1 MFAIY
6 KRELKSYYH
15 SFIGFLF
22 TAALLFFIGL
32 YFSLYNMISGYPYF
46 SYVISAVT
54 FLFLIAFPILTM
66 KSMSEEKKS
75 KTDQL
80 MLTAPVSVGGIVMG
94 KFLAMVTVFAIPT
107 AITCIYP
114 LVMSRF
120 GTVPLGE
127 AYMAILGFF
136 LYGVA
141 SIAIGLFLSSL
152 TESQVIAAVLSF
164 IVMFLGYMMSGICNL
179 ISETGNLLTT
189 ILNCFDL
196 YTPFANLLQGTL
208 NVASVVYFLSLTALM
223 LFFTVQSVQKRRY
236 SVSVKNFSF
245 SAYSTGLVVVMTAV
259 VVFVNILVAEMPA
272 NWTVWDLTSQK
283 LYSVTDR
290 TKEFLKTVDEPVTIY
305 VIVDKD
311 TEDTTLGQLLQNY
324 DALSD
329 NITVEYV
336 NPSVNP
342 RFHTQYTDENISV
355 NSLIVVSEKRSKVI
369 NYSNVYETT
378 MDYNTWTS
386 STTGFDGEGQITS
399 ALDYVISEEMP
410 KIYMLEGHGEYGLES
425 SFTKA
430 IDKENVELET
440 INLLQYDSVPEDA
453 SCVLINAPIYDFSS
467 DDADKLI
474 AYLDQGGRVIFITA
488 YAEQQIPNQEKVL
501 AHMGMSLAAG
511 LVAEGD
517 ANYYYR
523 SPFYLFPQVAYSD
536 YTDGISGSFY
546 IFSPYTKGIILDE
559 TREDITFDTFLSTS
573 QAAYSKVDIANVQ
586 DATMTEE
593 DIAGPFGVGVEAVKT
608 VDAGEATLIVVSGEQ
623 IFTESASQM
632 VSGANLTLFT
642 NLISQ
647 FADHE
652 VSVSIPVK
660 SYEVSYLTVTRT
672 IGLASVAVTVV
683 ILPVGCLAAGFVI
696 WFRRRKR

>member
-410 KIYMLEGHGEYGLES
+410 KIYML
-425 SFTKA
+425 
-430 IDKENVELET
+430 
-440 INLLQYDSVPEDA
+440 
-453 SCVLINAPIYDFSS
+453 
-467 DDADKLI
+467 
-474 AYLDQGGRVIFITA
+474 
-488 YAEQQIPNQEKVL
+488 
-501 AHMGMSLAAG
+501 
-511 LVAEGD
+511 
-517 ANYYYR
+517 
-523 SPFYLFPQVAYSD
+523 
-536 YTDGISGSFY
+536 
-546 IFSPYTKGIILDE
+546 
-559 TREDITFDTFLSTS
+559 
-573 QAAYSKVDIANVQ
+573 
-586 DATMTEE
+586 
-593 DIAGPFGVGVEAVKT
+593 
-608 VDAGEATLIVVSGEQ
+608 
-623 IFTESASQM
+623 
-632 VSGANLTLFT
+632 
-642 NLISQ
+642 
-647 FADHE
+647 
-652 VSVSIPVK
+652 
-660 SYEVSYLTVTRT
+660 
-672 IGLASVAVTVV
+672 
-683 ILPVGCLAAGFVI
+683 
-696 WFRRRKR
+696 

>member
-1 MFAIY
+1 
-6 KRELKSYYH
+6 
-15 SFIGFLF
+15 
-22 TAALLFFIGL
+22 
-32 YFSLYNMISGYPYF
+32 
-46 SYVISAVT
+46 
-54 FLFLIAFPILTM
+54 
-66 KSMSEEKKS
+66 
-75 KTDQL
+75 
-80 MLTAPVSVGGIVMG
+80 
-94 KFLAMVTVFAIPT
+94 
-107 AITCIYP
+107 
-114 LVMSRF
+114 
-120 GTVPLGE
+120 
-127 AYMAILGFF
+127 MAILGFF

-179 ISETGNLLTT
+179 ISETGNWLTT

-208 NVASVVYFLSLTALM
+208 NIGSVVYFLSLTGLM

-259 VVFVNILVAEMPA
+259 VVFVNILVAEMPT

-355 NSLIVVSEKRSKVI
+355 NSLIVVSDKRSKVI
-369 NYSNVYETT
+369 NYSNIYEST
-378 MDYNTWTS
+378 MDYTTWTS

-399 ALDYVISEEMP
+399 ALDYVISDEMP
-410 KIYMLEGHGEYGLES
+410 KIYMLEGHGEYSLEA
-425 SFTKA
+425 SFTTA
-430 IDKENVELET
+430 IDKENVEMET
-440 INLLQYDSVPEDA
+440 INLLNYDSVPEDA
-453 SCVLINAPIYDFSS
+453 SCVLINSPIYDFSS

-474 AYLDQGGRVIFITA
+474 SYLDQGGRVIFVTA
-488 YAEQQIPNQEKVL
+488 YTEQQIPNQEKVM

-517 ANYYYR
+517 ASYYYR
-523 SPFYLFPQVAYSD
+523 SPFYVLPQVAYSD

-546 IFSPYTKGIILDE
+546 IFSPYTKGIVLDE
-559 TREDITFDTFLSTS
+559 TREDITFDTFLSTTDT
-573 QAAYSKVDIANVQ
+573 AYSKVDIANAQ
-586 DATMTEE
+586 DATMTEG

-608 VDAGEATLIVVSGEQ
+608 VDAGEATMILVSGEQ
-623 IFTESASQM
+623 IFTESANQM

-642 NLISQ
+642 NMISQ

-660 SYEVSYLTVTRT
+660 SYEVSYLTVSRT
-672 IGLASVAVTVV
+672 TGLASVAVTVV
-683 ILPVGCLAAGFVI
+683 ILPIGCLATGFVI